1 MRLQASQASAQCYA
15 YLRAM
20 RSIYRLAN
28 ASSNMPILA
37 TISSE
42 IAMEEAK
49 RSERERSL
57 IPRFPQVLVVSG
69 VGCPSLLQAGYI
81 CFGRWALLSS
91 FPGPLML
98 TVFLFL
104 CSSSLLYLVQ
114 CMINDLPKPKTSF
127 FHQLKNVGFT
137 TPQENASPSS
147 PMTLLSQSGSY

>member
-1 MRLQASQASAQCYA
+1 MRLEASQASAQCYA
-15 YLRAM
+15 YLM
-20 RSIYRLAN
+20 RSIYQLAN
-28 ASSNMPILA
+28 TSSNMPILA

-42 IAMEEAK
+42 IAMEEAE

-57 IPRFPQVLVVSG
+57 IPRFPQVPVVSG
-69 VGCPSLLQAGYI
+69 VGFPSLLQAGYI

-91 FPGPLML
+91 FPGPSML

-104 CSSSLLYLVQ
+104 CSSSVLYLVQ

-127 FHQLKNVGFT
+127 FHQLKNAGFT